1 MPKMT
6 VEIRT
11 DENGYFSKTV
21 PFSPPGSP
29 GSTACLTLTLLSPYA
44 TGLWGNVAIEA
55 RDGEPSNERRA
66 FVVWHSEAV
75 QLGSWRLDGGDNIIV
90 VTGKTKPARAHARLV
105 LEIAIDAAG

>member
-21 PFSPPGSP
+21 PFTPPGSLAA
-29 GSTACLTLTLLSPYA
+29 TVRLTLTLLSPYA
-44 TGLWGNVAIEA
+44 TGLWGSVAIDA
-55 RDGEPSNERRA
+55 RDGEPSNERQT

-90 VTGKTKPARAHARLV
+90 VTGKTKPARVHARLV
-105 LEIAIDAAG
+105 LEIDVTA